1 MVLLENLNASYMKK
15 KLPTILGGLCI
26 TAILFACCIT
36 DQNGDPCA
44 VNYVL
49 LALATSLGIGSKITE
64 KKYGQLR

>member
-1 MVLLENLNASYMKK
+1 MSYMKK

-49 LALATSLGIGSKITE
+49 LALATALGIGSKITE
-64 KKYGQLR
+64 KRYGQLR